1 MKAPLAAVL
10 SLCAG
15 CAAESVERPPLP
27 PADWASLEA
36 RPPPP
41 PPDAGSPT
49 QREREAAQAYLEALS
64 SSGFVKLLPL
74 LAEEVHF
81 TAGDGHDALG
91 PEAVVKAH
99 DARLGRLEERR
110 FTPTR
115 VLQAE
120 SSLVL
125 EWTLTAVHGTSH
137 RNVAL
142 RGVALLW
149 TKDSGAITDVHLLFD
164 EAVLRAQ
171 LGEGPKGFAA
181 PALPPAPSG
190 SPERFEQAGG
200 AQEDRGAATVR
211 RSLDALE
218 NNDEPGYLA
227 TMTDGVE
234 WVTLEASEP
243 LKGAAIARAYF
254 RTMRKALGNLDTQI
268 DHAWAAGPYVAVEY
282 RITGEQRGPIGWVP
296 AQKNKLVDLRVV
308 DVCELRDAKIVRL
321 WRYEDPASIAP
332 GPGGTR

>member
-1 MKAPLAAVL
+1 MTARLAMVL

-15 CAAESVERPPLP
+15 CAAESVERPAPP

-36 RPPPP
+36 RSLPPPV
-41 PPDAGSPT
+41 DAGSPT
-49 QREREAAQAYLEALS
+49 QREREVAQAYLEALS
-64 SSGFVKLLPL
+64 SSGFAKLLPL
-74 LAEEVHF
+74 LSEEVHF
-81 TAGDGHDALG
+81 TAGDGRDALG

-125 EWTLTAVHGTSH
+125 EWTLTAVYGASH
-137 RNVAL
+137 RSVGL

-171 LGEGPKGFAA
+171 LGEGPKGLAALALPAA
-181 PALPPAPSG
+181 PTGP
-190 SPERFEQAGG
+190 PERFERAGS

-227 TMTDGVE
+227 TMTDDVE
-234 WVTLEASEP
+234 WVTPEATLP
-243 LKGAAIARAYF
+243 LHGAAVPRGYF
-254 RTMRKALGNLDTQI
+254 RTMRKAVGNLDTQI
-268 DHAWAAGPYVAVEY
+268 DHAWSAGPYVAVEY

-296 AQKNKLVDLRVV
+296 AQKNRLVELRVI

-321 WRYEDPASIAP
+321 WRYEDPASIAA
-332 GPGGTR
+332 GPGGAR